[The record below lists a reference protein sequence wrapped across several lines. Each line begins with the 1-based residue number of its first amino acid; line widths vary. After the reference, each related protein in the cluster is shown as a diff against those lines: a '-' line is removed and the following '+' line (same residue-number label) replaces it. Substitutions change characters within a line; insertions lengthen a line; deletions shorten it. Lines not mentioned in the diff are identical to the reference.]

1 MAFEDITPEQEEKI
15 ALLRIMLGDT
25 PRSVFYPILSDEE
38 YYILLESNNWDLK
51 RAARAAG
58 FSILFYLTQVSYRER
73 TGDIEVWNNA
83 SIEYRKA
90 LEAFLDDKGAGALP
104 PDIMPWAGGISAREV
119 CGLLADPDYLRHP
132 LASISQCSSWWTRV
146 KNYDCL
152 IEDHYGGCG
161 CG

>member
-1 MAFEDITPEQEEKI
+1 MALPEDITPEQEAKI

-25 PRSVFYPILSDEE
+25 EHSVFYPILTDEE
-38 YYILLESNNWDLK
+38 YYALLKSNNWDVK
-51 RAARAAG
+51 KATRQAG
-58 FSILFYLTQVSYRER
+58 YSILFYLTQVNYRER

-90 LEAFLDDKGAGALP
+90 LNDFVNDTSGNLP
-104 PDIMPWAGGISAREV
+104 TDLKPWVGGINAKETCS
-119 CGLLADPDYLRHP
+119 LIHDPNYIRHP
-132 LASISQCSSWWTRV
+132 LAEISVCSSWWTRV

-152 IEDHYGGCG
+152 IKDPLWGCG

>member
-1 MAFEDITPEQEEKI
+1 MAIEDITPEQEAKI

-25 PRSVFYPILSDEE
+25 PGSIFFPILTDEE
-38 YYILLESNNWDLK
+38 YYVLLEANNWDIK
-51 RAARAAG
+51 KAARAAG
-58 FSILFYLTQVSYRER
+58 FSILFYLTQVNYRER

-90 LEAFLDDKGAGALP
+90 LEDFLSDIGSNLPQDLRPWVGGVSAKETCAL
-104 PDIMPWAGGISAREV
+104 V
-119 CGLLADPDYLRHP
+119 NNPDYLRHP
-132 LASISQCSSWWTRV
+132 LASISVCSSWWTKV

-152 IEDHYGGCG
+152 REDKIGGC

>member
-1 MAFEDITPEQEEKI
+1 MAFEDITPEQEQKI

-25 PRSVFYPILSDEE
+25 PNSIFYPILSDED
-38 YYILLESNNWDLK
+38 YYLILETNGWDVRK
-51 RAARAAG
+51 SAKMAG
-58 FSILFYLTQVSYRER
+58 FSIVFYLTQTTYRER

-90 LEAFLDDKGAGALP
+90 LDDFLKEDSRFLP
-104 PDIMPWAGGISAREV
+104 SDLRPYVGGTSAKEV
-119 CGLLADPDYLRHP
+119 CALLSDPDYLRHP
-132 LASISQCSSWWTRV
+132 LASISHCSSWWTRV

-152 IEDHYGGCG
+152 TKERGLGGCG